1 MVLEKIHIWH
11 AQTFVPVRE
20 RIYSTMGEGERLG
33 LSLTADVEGL
43 GCFEKKK
50 FEKKYYF
57 FFN

>member
-33 LSLTADVEGL
+33 LSLTADVEG
-43 GCFEKKK
+43 
-50 FEKKYYF
+50 
-57 FFN
+57 